1 MAIQTEQR
9 KVNFPVK
16 GMTCAS
22 CVAHVSKALEDIPDI
37 DSVSVNLAT
46 EKASVTIAPDADISL
61 SQFSDALEDMGYDLA
76 IEKLTMNIGGMT
88 TPSEVNQVTNILA
101 NIEGIASSKVNITT
115 EQAIVGYVPTIST
128 ITDIREALED
138 GGYSILGVVLE
149 DDEPATA
156 HDLKILKWKMGFSL
170 LVAAIIM
177 VMMVTPLIQNAL
189 PFKQDWFFLILA
201 TPVQLWA
208 AKQFYASTWAA
219 LKHRTSNMNTLISV
233 GTSVAYLYSIFVIFF
248 RNTAVFNNYNA
259 DTYFDTST
267 AIVGL
272 VLLGRY
278 LEARAKGKASNSIR
292 SLMNLQPQTAR
303 VSRDGFESNIP
314 IDDVSIDDLIIVHPG
329 EKIAADGKVVDG
341 SSWVDES
348 MLTGES
354 LPIEKTIGGQVFQ
367 ATLNGSGGLV
377 IRTTKVGKDTM
388 LGQIVRMIEETQES
402 KAPVQRLADIIASYF
417 VPIVISIATLVF
429 FFWIILGPSPSHVY
443 SMLTTVAVLIIACP
457 CALGLATPTAIMVG
471 TGKGAE
477 YGVLIRNSESLEIAH
492 KVQVMILDKT
502 GTITLG
508 RPTVT
513 DILTD
518 GIDEEEFVR
527 IVASL
532 EHFSEHPVGKAI
544 VREAGNRA
552 ISISNISG
560 FKALPGYGI
569 KGNIDSTSVIIG
581 SKSLM
586 QQRQIALNHL
596 EDFADELSLQGKTI
610 AFVAIDEVIKGIMGV
625 ADTLTPGVVETVESL
640 KTNGVEVVMLTGDN
654 KTTARALAREA
665 GIDSFIAD
673 LLPEGKADQVKKI
686 QNSGKIVAMVGDGIN
701 DSPALTQANLGIAMG
716 TGTDIAMES
725 ADVVLV
731 GGNIRGAASVL
742 SLSRATMNKIRQNLF
757 WAFAYNIILIPIAAG
772 LLYPVFK
779 SGGVPDALS
788 LIFGEFGFLNPVLA
802 AGAMALSSVTV
813 VLNSLSLRNFEPSK
827 KSGY

>member
-1 MAIQTEQR
+1 
-9 KVNFPVK
+9 
-16 GMTCAS
+16 
-22 CVAHVSKALEDIPDI
+22 
-37 DSVSVNLAT
+37 
-46 EKASVTIAPDADISL
+46 
-61 SQFSDALEDMGYDLA
+61 
-76 IEKLTMNIGGMT
+76 
-88 TPSEVNQVTNILA
+88 
-101 NIEGIASSKVNITT
+101 
-115 EQAIVGYVPTIST
+115 
-128 ITDIREALED
+128 
-138 GGYSILGVVLE
+138 
-149 DDEPATA
+149 
-156 HDLKILKWKMGFSL
+156 
-170 LVAAIIM
+170 
-177 VMMVTPLIQNAL
+177 
-189 PFKQDWFFLILA
+189 
-201 TPVQLWA
+201 
-208 AKQFYASTWAA
+208 
-219 LKHRTSNMNTLISV
+219 
-233 GTSVAYLYSIFVIFF
+233 
-248 RNTAVFNNYNA
+248 
-259 DTYFDTST
+259 
-267 AIVGL
+267 
-272 VLLGRY
+272 
-278 LEARAKGKASNSIR
+278 
-292 SLMNLQPQTAR
+292 
-303 VSRDGFESNIP
+303 
-314 IDDVSIDDLIIVHPG
+314 
-329 EKIAADGKVVDG
+329 
-341 SSWVDES
+341 
-348 MLTGES
+348 
-354 LPIEKTIGGQVFQ
+354 
-367 ATLNGSGGLV
+367 
-377 IRTTKVGKDTM
+377 
-388 LGQIVRMIEETQES
+388 
-402 KAPVQRLADIIASYF
+402 
-417 VPIVISIATLVF
+417 
-429 FFWIILGPSPSHVY
+429 
-443 SMLTTVAVLIIACP
+443 
-457 CALGLATPTAIMVG
+457 
-471 TGKGAE
+471 
-477 YGVLIRNSESLEIAH
+477 
-492 KVQVMILDKT
+492 MILDKT